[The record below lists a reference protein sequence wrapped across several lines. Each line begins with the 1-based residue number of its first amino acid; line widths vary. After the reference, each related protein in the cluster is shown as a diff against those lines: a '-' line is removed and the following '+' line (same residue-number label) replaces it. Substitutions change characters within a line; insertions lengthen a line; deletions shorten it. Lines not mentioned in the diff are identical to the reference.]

1 MKKNEYYMLKPQKIV
16 ELYCLVEKVLTYASI
31 PVKKELEKYLLEIK
45 SGRIKK
51 TSYKN
56 LYDKIACCYALNV
69 KQIDDSKD
77 NDKVT
82 CDEENSKP
90 RLESKELIN
99 QGAED
104 NKFWCLLELLYAL
117 KTQKYVTNGG
127 IVEKRRQD
135 RTLRR

>member
-1 MKKNEYYMLKPQKIV
+1 MKKNEYYMLKPQEIV
-16 ELYCLVEKVLTYASI
+16 ELYCLVEKVLTYVSI
-31 PVKKELEKYLLEIK
+31 SVKKELEKYLLEIK

-56 LYDKIACCYALNV
+56 LYDKIARCYALNV

-99 QGAED
+99 KGAED
-104 NKFWCLLELLYAL
+104 NKFWYLLELLYAL
-117 KTQKYVTNGG
+117 KTQKYVTNGA